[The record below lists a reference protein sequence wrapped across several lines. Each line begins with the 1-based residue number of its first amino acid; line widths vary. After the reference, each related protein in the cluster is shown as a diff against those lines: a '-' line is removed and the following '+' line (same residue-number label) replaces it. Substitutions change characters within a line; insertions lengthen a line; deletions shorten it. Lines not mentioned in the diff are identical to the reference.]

1 MRLHFFAIILTLLI
15 GNVHLYSQ
23 DIQVSLI
30 TCSPG
35 KEIYEL
41 EGHTALRI
49 KTPDY
54 DMAVNYGIFDFNSPN
69 FIYRFVKGET
79 DYMVQAYPFAA
90 FLNQYKRESR
100 QVTEQPLNL
109 TQDEAR
115 KLIEL
120 IQENLLPENRVYRYN
135 YVKDNCATRP
145 IAIIEK
151 AMGEPIR
158 FGSLGMT
165 EGWTFRDMMRYY
177 HRNYPWYQ
185 FGIDLAL
192 GKGIDYPLSEQ
203 EKTFAPHQLMIM
215 MESATVTDSLG
226 KTIPAITETDIIWNG
241 SDEGGPSAKTPWYLT
256 PLFIGCLVL
265 LLTLAIVIR
274 DVKRKKIS
282 RWYDAVI
289 FSIMGLAGLLLA
301 FLVFVSVHEATSP
314 NYLLIWLNPFCFIV
328 PACIFIKRC
337 AGLLKFY
344 EFLNFVALIIL
355 AVLWHW
361 IGQHG
366 NVAFI
371 PLVLSDFLLS
381 ARYLYITRCVANSN
395 ND

>member
-1 MRLHFFAIILTLLI
+1 MRLHFFAIILTFLI
-15 GNVHLYSQ
+15 GQAHLYAQ

-49 KTPDY
+49 KAPDY

-79 DYMVQAYPFAA
+79 DYMVQTYPFSV

-109 TQDEAR
+109 TDEATA

-120 IQENLLPENRVYRYN
+120 VKENLMPENRVYRYN

-145 IAIIEK
+145 IAITEK
-151 AMGEPIR
+151 AMGSPIS

-165 EGWTFRDMMRYY
+165 EGWTFRDVMRYY

-203 EKTFAPHQLMIM
+203 EKTFAPHLLMIM
-215 MESATVTDSLG
+215 MESATVTDSVG
-226 KTIPAITETDIIWNG
+226 KTIPAITETNILWNG
-241 SDEGGPSAKTPWYLT
+241 SDEGAPSENTPWYLS
-256 PLFIGCLVL
+256 PIFICSLFL
-265 LLTLAIVIR
+265 LITIIITIR
-274 DVKRKKIS
+274 DIKRKKLS
-282 RWYDAVI
+282 RWYDAVTFMI
-289 FSIMGLAGLLLA
+289 FGLAGLLLT

-314 NYLLIWLNPFCFIV
+314 NYLLIWLNPFCLIV

-337 AGLLKFY
+337 AGLLKLY

-361 IGQHG
+361 TGQHG
-366 NVAFI
+366 NIAFI

-381 ARYLYITRCVANSN
+381 ARYLYITKCVANSN